1 MSAAWVLMLA
11 LQAVSPAPVAETAPR
26 SAFFCQVAD
35 RSDRRGAEAL
45 RPLNVLLAGTDDA
58 VGESEPIET
67 FDPTGLL
74 GSRGFTRFLRN
85 PAAGGYAI
93 VSGETRDP
101 QAALLSLVERDGGPE
116 LGAALGLLRDG
127 REPRYLGQCIR
138 YRSANTA
145 ADFQSFNASLGRQ

>member
-1 MSAAWVLMLA
+1 MSVAWVLMLA
-11 LQAVSPAPVAETAPR
+11 LQAGPPASAAEAAPR

-45 RPLNVLLAGTDDA
+45 RPLHVLLAGTDDA
-58 VGESEPIET
+58 VGEREPIET

-74 GSRGFTRFLRN
+74 GGGRFTRFLRN
-85 PAAGGYAI
+85 PAAQGYAL

-116 LGAALGLLRDG
+116 LGAGLGFIRDG
-127 REPRYLGQCIR
+127 SEPRFLGRCLR
-138 YRSANTA
+138 YRSGDTA
-145 ADFQSFNASLGRQ
+145 ADFQSFNASMGRR